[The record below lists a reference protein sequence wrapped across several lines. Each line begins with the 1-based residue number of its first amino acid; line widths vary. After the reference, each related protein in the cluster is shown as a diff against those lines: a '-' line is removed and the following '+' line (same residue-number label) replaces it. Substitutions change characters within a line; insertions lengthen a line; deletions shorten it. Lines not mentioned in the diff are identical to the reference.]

1 MMSGLQAMAQL
12 AELSRQQQ
20 DSLVDLDAQA
30 EALQRQ
36 LRELLH
42 QRAEQLKALARVH
55 VGVMDSGRLASD
67 LDAVERGAA
76 QLLEQRDAAAADLDR
91 QLARIGA
98 DKESLVQERERL
110 RKELE
115 AAAEYLDNAE
125 AAVQAKLEADPDY
138 RAQRDRAAEA
148 DRIAQHADAKAT

>member
-42 QRAEQLKALARVH
+42 QRAEHLKALARVH

-76 QLLEQRDAAAADLDR
+76 QLLEQRDAAAADLTR
-91 QLARIGA
+91 QLARTGA
-98 DKESLVQERERL
+98 AKQSPAQARAPLAPGQG
-110 RKELE
+110 
-115 AAAEYLDNAE
+115 AAPGSPRHA
-125 AAVQAKLEADPDY
+125 
-138 RAQRDRAAEA
+138 RAAPRA
-148 DRIAQHADAKAT
+148 PP